1 MARGLNLEGV
11 IRETCGK
18 IQNDYDRMEYDF
30 NSYVDGYLSSNI
42 GVPNTDGYLRDVEKS
57 LKSLESKMNRENMSL
72 QDSYSWGYY
81 TDGISA
87 CLQAASTFGYQF
99 QVRLRKEVDG
109 RKYPLTA
116 LAMSYYY

>member
-11 IRETCGK
+11 IRETCDK
-18 IQNDYDRMEYDF
+18 IENYYEKMENDFSAWDAGR
-30 NSYVDGYLSSNI
+30 LSSNI
-42 GVPNTDGYLRDVEKS
+42 GVPNIDGYLRDVEKS
-57 LKSLESKMNRENMSL
+57 LRSLESKMNRENMSL
-72 QDSYSWGYY
+72 QDSYSWGDYAY
-81 TDGISA
+81 GISS
-87 CLQAASTFGYQF
+87 CLQAASNFGYQF